1 MKALICE
8 AYGTIA
14 NLVVKDVPSPVPG
27 PKQLLIE
34 VRAAA
39 VNFPDAL
46 MVQGLYQVKP
56 PLPFTP
62 GAEIAGIVKAVGAE
76 VKHYQAGDRVIAM
89 TGTGGFAEECV
100 AESAKAMPLPA
111 GMDFDTGAA
120 LVLTYCTSL
129 HGLRDCGRLKAGETL
144 VVLGAAGGVGISAIE
159 IGKAMGARVIAA
171 ASADDKLALCR
182 RVGADETVNYSTEN
196 LKDRINE
203 LTAGKGADVVY
214 DPVGGPYTEPALRAL
229 AWRGRL
235 LVIGFAAGD
244 IPRIPLNLALLKE
257 RSIVGVYWGD
267 SIRHDPAGHLAN
279 LRQLHE
285 WFAAGAIRPVVSERF
300 PLAAAKDAIA
310 SIANRQVK
318 GKIVVLPNG

>member
-1 MKALICE
+1 MKALLCE
-8 AYGTIA
+8 AFGPIDT
-14 NLVVKDVPSPVPG
+14 LVVKDIPSPVPG
-27 PKQLLIE
+27 PKQLLVE
-34 VRAAA
+34 VKAAA

-62 GAEIAGIVKAVGAE
+62 GAEISGIVKSVGAE
-76 VKHYQAGDRVIAM
+76 VKHYKAGDRVIAL
-89 TGTGGFAEECV
+89 TSTGGFAEECIV
-100 AESAKAMPLPA
+100 ESAKAMPLPA

-129 HGLRDCGRLKAGETL
+129 HGLKDCGHLKPGETL

-171 ASADDKLALCR
+171 ASSDDKLELCR
-182 RVGADETVNYSTEN
+182 KVGADDTVNYSTEN

-203 LTAGKGADVVY
+203 LTGGKGADVVY
-214 DPVGGPYTEPALRAL
+214 DPVGGPYTEPAVRAL

-235 LVIGFAAGD
+235 LIIGFAAGE
-244 IPRIPLNLALLKE
+244 IPKIPLNLALLKE
-257 RSIVGVYWGD
+257 RSLIGVYWGD
-267 SIRHDPAGHLAN
+267 STKHDPAGHLAN
-279 LRQLHE
+279 LHQLHE
-285 WFAAGAIRPVVSERF
+285 WFAAGKIRPVVSERF
-300 PLAAAKDAIA
+300 PLSAAKDAIA

-318 GKIVVLPNG
+318 GKIVVNPNN